1 VKTVCFQPK
10 SFYTNGNT
18 KIQKRVTEADDTHIP
33 DGLIATNEPTSVTI
47 ALGMWILSVAFLAWS
62 WRKAKA
68 TYSRSIT
75 ALLAISSAF
84 VFAAQMINFP
94 IAFGTSG
101 HLVGGTFLAVLL
113 GPYTAMLSMTI
124 VLLMQAFFFADG
136 GILAFGMNA
145 FNMAV
150 IGGLS
155 FFLIK
160 LLTRGSAGSRR
171 FIPSVFVASWLSVMV
186 GAFLA
191 ALEVSPAF
199 AGGAMVTVPS
209 MLFYHAIIGL
219 SEGAITAVLIS
230 SVQRMQPAVMGGLTL
245 LKEKTKL

>member
-1 VKTVCFQPK
+1 M
-10 SFYTNGNT
+10 
-18 KIQKRVTEADDTHIP
+18 HIP
-33 DGLIATNEPTSVTI
+33 DGLINVHDPADVTV
-47 ALGMWILSVAFLAWS
+47 AAVMWIVSIAFLAWS
-62 WRKAKA
+62 WKKAKA
-68 TYSRSIT
+68 TYSHSIS

-94 IAFGTSG
+94 IMFGTSG

-113 GPYTAMLSMTI
+113 GPYAAMLSMTI

-136 GILAFGMNA
+136 GIVAFGMNA

-160 LLTRGSAGSRR
+160 LLTRNSTRNGR
-171 FIPSVFVASWLSVMV
+171 FVSSVFTASWLSVMA
-186 GAFLA
+186 GALVA

-199 AGGAMVTVPS
+199 AGGIMVTVPS

-219 SEGAITAVLIS
+219 GEGAITTVLIS
-230 SVQRMQPAVMGGLTL
+230 SLHRLQPAIIGSLSL

>member
-1 VKTVCFQPK
+1 M
-10 SFYTNGNT
+10 
-18 KIQKRVTEADDTHIP
+18 HIP
-33 DGLIATNEPTSVTI
+33 DGLIATSQPASITLAI
-47 ALGMWILSVAFLAWS
+47 GMWIVSIAFLAWS
-62 WRKAKA
+62 WKKAKN

-75 ALLAISSAF
+75 VLLAITSAF

-113 GPYTAMLSMTI
+113 GPYAAMLSMTI

-136 GILAFGMNA
+136 GILAFGMNV

-160 LLTRGSAGSRR
+160 LFTKDQTSSYKR
-171 FIPSVFVASWLSVMV
+171 FIPSVFAASWLSVML
-186 GAFLA
+186 GALLA

-199 AGGAMVTVPS
+199 AGGVMVTVPS
-209 MLFYHAIIGL
+209 MLFYHAMIGL
-219 SEGAITAVLIS
+219 GEGAITALLIS
-230 SVQRMQPAVMGGLTL
+230 SIQRMQPAIMGGLTL
-245 LKEKTKL
+245 LKGRTKL

>member
-1 VKTVCFQPK
+1 MLK
-10 SFYTNGNT
+10 G
-18 KIQKRVTEADDTHIP
+18 VTEADGVHIP
-33 DGLIATNEPTSVTI
+33 DGLIINQPTSV
-47 ALGMWILSVAFLAWS
+47 AAAVGMWIISIAFLAWS
-62 WRKAKA
+62 WKKAKA
-68 TYSRSIT
+68 TYNRSIT

-113 GPYTAMLSMTI
+113 GPYAAMLSMSI

-136 GILAFGMNA
+136 GIVAFGMNL

-150 IGGLS
+150 VGGLS

-160 LLTRGSAGSRR
+160 LFTRSATDSRR
-171 FIPSVFVASWLSVMV
+171 FVPSVFVASWLSVMT
-186 GAFLA
+186 GAFFA

-199 AGGAMVTVPS
+199 AGGIMVTIPS

-219 SEGAITAVLIS
+219 GEGAITAVLIS
-230 SVQRMQPAVMGGLTL
+230 SIQRMQPAIMGGLAL
-245 LKEKTKL
+245 LKEKTRL

>member
-1 VKTVCFQPK
+1 M
-10 SFYTNGNT
+10 
-18 KIQKRVTEADDTHIP
+18 HIP
-33 DGLIATNEPTSVTI
+33 DGLITNDSEI
-47 ALGMWILSVAFLAWS
+47 AALMWIVSLAFLVWS
-62 WRKAKA
+62 WKKAKN
-68 TYSRSIT
+68 TYSHSIT
-75 ALLAISSAF
+75 ALLAVSSAF

-113 GPYTAMLSMTI
+113 GPYAAMLSMTI

-145 FNMAV
+145 FNMAI

-160 LLTRGSAGSRR
+160 LLTRNSHSNRR
-171 FIPSVFVASWLSVMV
+171 FITSVFIASWLSVMI
-186 GAFLA
+186 GALIA

-199 AGGAMVTVPS
+199 AGGIMVTVPS
-209 MLFYHAIIGL
+209 MLFYHSIIGL
-219 SEGAITAVLIS
+219 GEGAITTVLIS
-230 SVQRMQPAVMGGLTL
+230 SLQRLQPTILGGLTL
-245 LKEKTKL
+245 LKEKSKL

>member
-1 VKTVCFQPK
+1 M
-10 SFYTNGNT
+10 
-18 KIQKRVTEADDTHIP
+18 HIP
-33 DGLIATNEPTSVTI
+33 DGLIATNNPTSVAVAI
-47 ALGMWILSVAFLAWS
+47 PMWIVSIAFLAWS
-62 WRKAKA
+62 WKKAKT
-68 TYSRSIT
+68 TYFRGVT

-113 GPYTAMLSMTI
+113 GPYAAMLSMTI

-145 FNMAV
+145 FNMAI
-150 IGGLS
+150 IGSLS

-160 LLTRGSAGSRR
+160 LFMRGSGGSKR
-171 FIPSVFVASWLSVMV
+171 FIPSVFAASWISVMV
-186 GAFLA
+186 GALLA

-199 AGGAMVTVPS
+199 VGGVMVTVPS
-209 MLFYHAIIGL
+209 MLSYHAIIGL
-219 SEGAITAVLIS
+219 GEGALTAVLIS
-230 SVQRMQPAVMGGLTL
+230 SVQRMQPAIMGGLSL

>member
-1 VKTVCFQPK
+1 M
-10 SFYTNGNT
+10 
-18 KIQKRVTEADDTHIP
+18 HIP
-33 DGLIATNEPTSVTI
+33 DGLIATNEPTSVTVTV
-47 ALGMWILSVAFLAWS
+47 GMWILSIAFLAWS
-62 WRKAKA
+62 WKKAKT
-68 TYSRSIT
+68 TYNRSIT
-75 ALLAISSAF
+75 SLLAISSAF

-113 GPYTAMLSMTI
+113 GPYAAMLSMTI

-136 GILAFGMNA
+136 GIMAFGMNA

-160 LLTRGSAGSRR
+160 LLTRGSGGSRR
-171 FIPSVFVASWLSVMV
+171 LIPSIFVASWLSVMT
-186 GAFLA
+186 GALLA
-191 ALEVSPAF
+191 ALEISPAF
-199 AGGAMVTVPS
+199 AGGFMVTVPL

-219 SEGAITAVLIS
+219 GEGAITAVLIS
-230 SVQRMQPAVMGGLTL
+230 SVQRMQPAIMGGLSL
-245 LKEKTKL
+245 LKERTKL